1 MTQLSE
7 ESLCEHLF
15 QLDSGT
21 SSLCDST
28 YWSLPDIIVCR
39 LTLCR
44 KIGDIMNVLERR
56 LLHKGLICTVLH
68 TLPSFV
74 FIQLYYNII
83 ETQRLQTVLE
93 LCTFRSPQ
101 NCKSCLNV
109 VLLQNWSNFK
119 GRKMKEFF
127 FFNHSWDGMM
137 SSSAICLFNVIN
149 KRNVQILWLWLNELQ
164 HPLGVHMVVL
174 WWSWSSDMFE

>member
-1 MTQLSE
+1 MTKLSE

-15 QLDSGT
+15 QLVSGT
-21 SSLCDST
+21 SSLGDST
-28 YWSLPDIIVCR
+28 YWTLPDIIVCR

-44 KIGDIMNVLERR
+44 KIGDIMNVVEGR

-68 TLPSFV
+68 TLLSFV
-74 FIQLYYNII
+74 FIQLYYDII

-109 VLLQNWSNFK
+109 VLLQN
-119 GRKMKEFF
+119 
-127 FFNHSWDGMM
+127 
-137 SSSAICLFNVIN
+137 
-149 KRNVQILWLWLNELQ
+149 
-164 HPLGVHMVVL
+164 
-174 WWSWSSDMFE
+174 